1 MILFI
6 SELGVSSDTLELEG
20 KNPMLVFKDVNIN
33 RAVAGAKQKRTLDEL
48 NLLYFMVHMI

>member
-20 KNPMLVFKDVNIN
+20 KDPMLVFKDVNIN